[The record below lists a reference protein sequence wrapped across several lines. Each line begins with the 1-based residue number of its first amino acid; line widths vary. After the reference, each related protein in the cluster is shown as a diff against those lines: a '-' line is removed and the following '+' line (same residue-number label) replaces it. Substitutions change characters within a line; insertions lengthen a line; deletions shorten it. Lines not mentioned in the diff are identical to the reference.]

1 MKINKKTEQIM
12 TNEIDLKILRSLLIK
27 SYSLTE
33 LAEEV
38 GIAYKNLLPH
48 VRKLEK
54 QGWLMAK
61 KEKNSRGQ
69 MVIVSSK
76 RKDIEGRGLIDSRL
90 KDLFAGR
97 TGKNAQKEILEQKPY
112 IGSHTAQGNEADM
125 FVFKSPRYSRNVRNR
140 TIEFRDYELAE
151 QGYLQLDVFGLADIY
166 MRHMVPDLFI
176 TKYFGDPNA
185 MGFRVA
191 RGTNKEGMLKS
202 DDVFYEDGLI
212 QIRDQYMKLEE
223 KETKDD
229 DKLEEYSKGVQ
240 ARIAKLTRKMREA
253 ERREQ
258 AAVDYAK
265 AVEQK
270 RLTLEKKFE
279 KTDSDYIKKF
289 ESTISSGL
297 EAAQKELAAAIESG
311 DATAQVEANKRI
323 ATLAFENAKLEAA
336 KEGRQT
342 VEAEKPVQNLSQGGD
357 VNIPRTDDPI
367 NPDPRAEA
375 WASKNSW
382 FGTDR
387 AMTYTAF
394 EIHKDLTEKEG
405 YDPSSDEY
413 YAEVDKRIRVDFPHK
428 FGTTETK
435 QTAAPVQTVASANRS
450 VKPGRKTVKLTS
462 SQVAIAKKL
471 GVPLEEYAKQLKNTE
486 GA

>member
-1 MKINKKTEQIM
+1 MPDEEKKTVD
-12 TNEIDLKILRSLLIK
+12 IDTSGPDATVDI
-27 SYSLTE
+27 
-33 LAEEV
+33 EEV
-38 GIAYKNLLPH
+38 KDESVVETEAPNQETGTDKTFENE
-48 VRKLEK
+48 RETKLDEK
-54 QGWLMAK
+54 
-61 KEKNSRGQ
+61 
-69 MVIVSSK
+69 
-76 RKDIEGRGLIDSRL
+76 
-90 KDLFAGR
+90 
-97 TGKNAQKEILEQKPY
+97 
-112 IGSHTAQGNEADM
+112 
-125 FVFKSPRYSRNVRNR
+125 
-140 TIEFRDYELAE
+140 
-151 QGYLQLDVFGLADIY
+151 
-166 MRHMVPDLFI
+166 
-176 TKYFGDPNA
+176 
-185 MGFRVA
+185 
-191 RGTNKEGMLKS
+191 KS
-202 DDVFYEDGLI
+202 DGE
-212 QIRDQYMKLEE
+212 
-223 KETKDD
+223 
-229 DKLEEYSKGVQ
+229 LEEYSKGVQ
-240 ARIAKLTRKMREA
+240 SRIAKLTRKMREA

-258 AAVDYAK
+258 AAVEYAK

-297 EAAQKELAAAIESG
+297 ESAQKELAAAIESG

-375 WASKNSW
+375 WAAKNSW

-450 VKPGRKTVKLTS
+450 VKPGRKQVRLTS